1 MVMVERRTPAEIRR
15 TMAENRGALER
26 SLTTLRGEVQAL
38 TDWRRQVV
46 HHRREAA
53 LAAAAAG
60 LLLGLALL
68 PPRR

>member
-1 MVMVERRTPAEIRR
+1 
-15 TMAENRGALER
+15 MAENRGALER